1 MDRRLRVAVDVDR
14 SGVVYAFL
22 FGGVVGALLAYPA
35 LPTGAQVLDPSALRF
50 EAGPVAGPLI
60 GGVALF
66 LLFVLGVFAL
76 NWLFIEASEP

>member
-1 MDRRLRVAVDVDR
+1 
-14 SGVVYAFL
+14 
-22 FGGVVGALLAYPA
+22 
-35 LPTGAQVLDPSALRF
+35 VLDPSALRF